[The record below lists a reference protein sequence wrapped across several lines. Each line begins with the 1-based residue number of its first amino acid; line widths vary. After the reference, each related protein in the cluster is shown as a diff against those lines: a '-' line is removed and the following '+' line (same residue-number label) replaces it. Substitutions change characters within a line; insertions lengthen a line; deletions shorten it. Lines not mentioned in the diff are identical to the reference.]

1 MSSTKEGDNM
11 GILDI
16 MKISASALKAE
27 RTRMEITSSNL
38 ANMHTT
44 RTDEG
49 GPYRKKEVVFTAA
62 DVSEGKGFGRMLSD
76 RVTGVKVEEI
86 IESTKDFEKV
96 HDPGHPDADKEG
108 YVRYPNVN
116 LMEEMTDMIAATR
129 AYEANI
135 NAINTTK
142 QMFLKALEIGK

>member
-1 MSSTKEGDNM
+1 M

-16 MKISASALKAE
+16 LKINASALKAE
-27 RTRMEITSSNL
+27 RTRMEIISSNL
-38 ANMHTT
+38 ANVHTT

-49 GPYRKKEVVFTAA
+49 GPYRKKEVVFIAT

-76 RVTGVKVEEI
+76 KVSGVKVDEI
-86 IESTKDFEKV
+86 KESTRDFEKV

-108 YVRYPNVN
+108 YVSYPNVN
-116 LMEEMTDMIAATR
+116 LMSEMTDMIAATR

-135 NAINTTK
+135 NAVNTTK

>member
-1 MSSTKEGDNM
+1 
-11 GILDI
+11 
-16 MKISASALKAE
+16 
-27 RTRMEITSSNL
+27 
-38 ANMHTT
+38 MHTT

-49 GPYRKKEVVFTAA
+49 GPYKKKEVVFTAT

-76 RVTGVKVEEI
+76 RVTGVKVDEI
-86 IESTKDFEKV
+86 KESTRDFEKV

>member
-1 MSSTKEGDNM
+1 M

-16 MKISASALKAE
+16 LKINASALKAE
-27 RTRMEITSSNL
+27 RTRMEIISANL
-38 ANMHTT
+38 ANIHTT

-49 GPYRKKEVVFTAA
+49 GPYKKKEVVFTAA
-62 DVSEGKGFGRMLSD
+62 DVSEGKGFDRILSD
-76 RVTGVKVEEI
+76 RASGVKVDEI
-86 IESTKDFEKV
+86 KESTRSFEKV

-108 YVRYPNVN
+108 YVSFPNVN

-129 AYEANI
+129 AYEANV
-135 NAINTTK
+135 NAVNTTK

>member
-1 MSSTKEGDNM
+1 M

-38 ANMHTT
+38 ANIHTT

-62 DVSEGKGFGRMLSD
+62 DISERKGFGGMLSD
-76 RVTGVKVEEI
+76 KVTGVKVDEI
-86 IESTKDFEKV
+86 KESTRDFEKV

-108 YVRYPNVN
+108 YVSYPNVN

>member
-1 MSSTKEGDNM
+1 
-11 GILDI
+11 
-16 MKISASALKAE
+16 
-27 RTRMEITSSNL
+27 
-38 ANMHTT
+38 
-44 RTDEG
+44 
-49 GPYRKKEVVFTAA
+49 V
-62 DVSEGKGFGRMLSD
+62 LSD

-86 IESTKDFEKV
+86 KESTRDFEKV

-108 YVRYPNVN
+108 YVSYPNVN

>member
-1 MSSTKEGDNM
+1 M

-16 MKISASALKAE
+16 LKINASALKAE

-38 ANMHTT
+38 ANIHTT

-49 GPYRKKEVVFTAA
+49 GPYKKKEVVFTTT
-62 DVSEGKGFGRMLSD
+62 DVSEGKGFGRMLTD
-76 RVTGVKVEEI
+76 RVSGVKVDEI
-86 IESTKDFEKV
+86 KESTRAFEKV

-108 YVRYPNVN
+108 YVSYPNVN

-135 NAINTTK
+135 NAVNTTK

>member
-1 MSSTKEGDNM
+1 M

-16 MKISASALKAE
+16 LKINASALKAE

-38 ANMHTT
+38 ANIHTT

-49 GPYRKKEVVFTAA
+49 GPYKKKEVVFIAT
-62 DVSEGKGFGRMLSD
+62 DVSEGKGFGRMLTD
-76 RVTGVKVEEI
+76 RVSGVKVDEI
-86 IESTKDFEKV
+86 KESTRAFEKV

-108 YVRYPNVN
+108 YVSYPNVN

-135 NAINTTK
+135 NAVNTTK

>member
-1 MSSTKEGDNM
+1 MR
-11 GILDI
+11 ILDI
-16 MKISASALKAE
+16 LKISASALKAE

-38 ANMHTT
+38 ANIHTT

-62 DVSEGKGFGRMLSD
+62 DVSDERGFGRMLSN
-76 RVTGVKVEEI
+76 RAAGVKVEEI
-86 IESTKDFEKV
+86 KESTRDFERV

-108 YVRYPNVN
+108 YVSYPNVN
-116 LMEEMTDMIAATR
+116 LMEEMTDMIAAKR

>member
-1 MSSTKEGDNM
+1 M

-16 MKISASALKAE
+16 LKISASALKAE

-38 ANMHTT
+38 ANIHTT

-49 GPYRKKEVVFTAA
+49 GPYRKKEVVFTAV
-62 DVSEGKGFGRMLSD
+62 DVSEGGGFGRMLSD
-76 RVTGVKVEEI
+76 RVTGVKVDEI
-86 IESTKDFEKV
+86 KESTRAFEKV

-108 YVRYPNVN
+108 YVTYPNVN

-129 AYEANI
+129 AYQANL

-142 QMFLKALEIGK
+142 QMFLKALEIAK

>member
-1 MSSTKEGDNM
+1 MG

-16 MKISASALKAE
+16 LKISASALKAE

-38 ANMHTT
+38 ANIHTT
-44 RTDEG
+44 RTEEG
-49 GPYRKKEVVFTAA
+49 GPYKKKEVVFI
-62 DVSEGKGFGRMLSD
+62 DSDISEGEGFGRMLSD
-76 RVTGVKVEEI
+76 RVSSGVKVAEI
-86 IESTKDFEKV
+86 KESTRDFEKV

-108 YVRYPNVN
+108 YVTYPNVN

-135 NAINTTK
+135 NVINTTK

>member
-1 MSSTKEGDNM
+1 MG

-16 MKISASALKAE
+16 LKISASALKAE

-38 ANMHTT
+38 ANIHTT
-44 RTDEG
+44 RTEEG
-49 GPYRKKEVVFTAA
+49 GPYKKKEVVFIAS
-62 DVSEGKGFGRMLSD
+62 DISEGEGFGRMLSD
-76 RVTGVKVEEI
+76 RVSSGVKVAEI
-86 IESTKDFEKV
+86 KESTRDFEKV

-108 YVRYPNVN
+108 YVTYPNVN

-135 NAINTTK
+135 NVINTTK
-142 QMFLKALEIGK
+142 KMFLKALEIGK